1 MVTDS
6 CGPFGLVEVLC
17 LHQASSVVLVRKT
30 GKVLLEMCMYFLY
43 IYIFFILKVAIR
55 ILLILGVSVKSND
68 SLSKISP
75 LLLRIFRAESGCA
88 IDI

>member
-43 IYIFFILKVAIR
+43 IYIFFYLE
-55 ILLILGVSVKSND
+55 GSN
-68 SLSKISP
+68 P
-75 LLLRIFRAESGCA
+75 NPFNFRGFRKE
-88 IDI
+88 